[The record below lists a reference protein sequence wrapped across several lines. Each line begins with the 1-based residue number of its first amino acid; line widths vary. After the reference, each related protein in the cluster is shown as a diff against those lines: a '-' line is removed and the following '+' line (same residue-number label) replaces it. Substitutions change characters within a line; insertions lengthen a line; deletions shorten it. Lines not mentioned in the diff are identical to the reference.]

1 MCAMVANKKF
11 RIFEAPKARQTKPDY
26 AMLFSISTCAVIVA
40 FAALWFEFFR
50 NLATLPRAL
59 MLWHFHF

>member
-1 MCAMVANKKF
+1 LKLQK
-11 RIFEAPKARQTKPDY
+11 RGKPDY
-26 AMLFSISTCAVIVA
+26 ATLFNISTCAMILA
-40 FAALWFEFFR
+40 FAAFWLEFFR